1 MKLGD
6 ATIFP
11 SKPLAT
17 NFVPYSDNETD
28 PTEIILEEQDPL
40 DSNGSPKFE
49 SPITDYLNYSEIHLP
64 QGEEMR
70 AAKVLRRSRN
80 EDGEIIGTHNENP
93 LMNTLVYDVE
103 FPDGEVREY
112 SANIL
117 AENMYAQVDA
127 KGHTHTMLDSI
138 IDYSKNG
145 NAVSKEDAY
154 VITKRGREKRTMQT
168 AKMKQKHCM
177 ESI

>member
-1 MKLGD
+1 MKVGD

-40 DSNGSPKFE
+40 DSNGSPKFA

-64 QGEEMR
+64 QVQEMR
-70 AAKVLRRSRN
+70 ASNVLRRSRN

-93 LMNTLVYDVE
+93 LINTLIYDVE
-103 FPDGEVREY
+103 FPDGEVR
-112 SANIL
+112 
-117 AENMYAQVDA
+117 
-127 KGHTHTMLDSI
+127 
-138 IDYSKNG
+138 
-145 NAVSKEDAY
+145 
-154 VITKRGREKRTMQT
+154 
-168 AKMKQKHCM
+168 
-177 ESI
+177 